1 MSKTEENIKS
11 NLIVRTYGKQEKN
24 ESLIDVP
31 ERKKKKKTVFLN
43 VTILQYKFVSIR
55 TRPKCRSIKFFL
67 YSSYTQEDNFEL
79 FGLFSSTDI

>member
-1 MSKTEENIKS
+1 MFLKE
-11 NLIVRTYGKQEKN
+11 
-24 ESLIDVP
+24 
-31 ERKKKKKTVFLN
+31 KKKKMVFLN

-79 FGLFSSTDI
+79 SLLVDRYLMYSIHEC